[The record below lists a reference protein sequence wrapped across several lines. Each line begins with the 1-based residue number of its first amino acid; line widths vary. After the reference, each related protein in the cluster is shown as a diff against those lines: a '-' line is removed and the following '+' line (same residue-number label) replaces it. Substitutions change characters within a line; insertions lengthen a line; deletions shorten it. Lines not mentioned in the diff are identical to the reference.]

1 MLLIFGNLGTDYYFG
16 VKKKSRKVM
25 FCLSDR
31 VKKTIPGSYSKAKKK
46 KLKKKLFDVESS
58 NLSLLEVSSL
68 EHSHFL
74 WR

>member
-31 VKKTIPGSYSKAKKK
+31 VKKTIPGSYSKAKKN
-46 KLKKKLFDVESS
+46 KKLFDVESS